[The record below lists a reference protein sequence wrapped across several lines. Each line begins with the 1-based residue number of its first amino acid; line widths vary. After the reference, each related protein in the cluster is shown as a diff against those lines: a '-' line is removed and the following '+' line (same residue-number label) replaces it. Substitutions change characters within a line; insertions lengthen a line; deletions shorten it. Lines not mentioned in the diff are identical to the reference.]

1 MVDSLPQAAP
11 DLAALVAQLAQ
22 EQAKRKWA
30 EMRVTQLEEKLRL
43 LRLKKYGPQGENLA
57 AFYLSLFDEEPGVSV
72 DEVAAEA
79 ARPPLPETPLGKKRK
94 KHPGRQSL
102 PADLPRVERIV
113 ACSAAECQCGQCGAE
128 TVVIG
133 YEESERLDVE
143 PAKLFVTVT
152 RREKRACRN
161 CKRAGVVTA
170 PVPAPI
176 IEKGLA
182 SDRVVIDAVIA
193 KYCDHLPLYRQSAMF
208 LRDAGVAISRVTMS
222 GWMMRVGD
230 LLAPVVAAMRREVLQ
245 GSYIQADETTVP
257 VQRPGEKKGKNHQA
271 YLWQF
276 GSPVGCGGR
285 EGPVVFRFALGRG
298 GAVPRGFL
306 GDYAGILQTDGYAGY
321 NHVGEVGMVHAGCWA
336 HARRYFID
344 ALKVHPGDGLAA
356 EFVGRIDE
364 LFAVDREARAGGLS
378 QSERAELRRE
388 KTAKKVAD
396 LRARLEG
403 ERHRV
408 LPKSKSAEGIQYA
421 LGQWGRLTRF
431 LDYPELEL
439 SNNLAENSMRPAVL
453 GRKNWIHVGSVEAGP
468 RVAAI
473 LSVVESCRRMG
484 IPVRQYLL
492 SVLPGMGDRK
502 VGEVAELTPTA
513 WWRRQA

>member
-1 MVDSLPQAAP
+1 MVDSLAQAAP
-11 DLAALVAQLAQ
+11 ELAALVAQLAQ
-22 EQAKRKWA
+22 EKAKRRWA
-30 EMRVTQLEEKLRL
+30 EMRVTQLEEMLRL
-43 LRLKKYGPQGENLA
+43 LRLKRYGPQSESLA
-57 AFYLSLFDEEPGVSV
+57 DVYLPLFDEEPGVSL

-79 ARPPLPETPLGKKRK
+79 SRPPLEETPPRK
-94 KHPGRQSL
+94 KKNHPGRQSL

-128 TVVIG
+128 TVLIG

-161 CKRAGVVTA
+161 CKKGGVVTA

-193 KYCDHLPLYRQSAMF
+193 KYCDHLPLYRQSAMW
-208 LRDAGVAISRVTMS
+208 LRDAGVEISRVTMS

-230 LLAPVVAAMRREVLQ
+230 LLAPIISAMRREILQ

-276 GSPVGCGGR
+276 GSPGTYGGR
-285 EGPVVFRFALGRG
+285 EGPVVFRFALGRSG
-298 GAVPRGFL
+298 EVARAFL
-306 GDYAGILQTDGYAGY
+306 GDYQGILQTDGYAGY
-321 NHVGEVGMVHAGCWA
+321 NHVGEVAMAHAGCWS

-356 EFVGRIDE
+356 EFVRRIDE
-364 LFAVDREARAGGLS
+364 LFAVDRGARAGGLS

-388 KTAKKVAD
+388 KSAKIVAE
-396 LRARLEG
+396 LRERLEA

-408 LPKSKSAEGIQYA
+408 LPKSKSAEGIHYA
-421 LGQWGRLTRF
+421 LGQWGRLTKF
-431 LDYPELEL
+431 LEYPELEL

-453 GRKNWIHVGSVEAGP
+453 GRKNWIHVGSVDAGP

-502 VGEVAELTPTA
+502 VSEAAELTPAA
-513 WWRRQA
+513 WWRRQQA

>member
-1 MVDSLPQAAP
+1 MADSLPQAAP
-11 DLAALVAQLAQ
+11 QLAALVAQLAR

-30 EMRVTQLEEKLRL
+30 EMRVTQLEEMLRL
-43 LRLKKYGPQGENLA
+43 LRLKKYGPQSESLA
-57 AFYLSLFDEEPGVSV
+57 DVYLPLFDEEPGVSL

-79 ARPPLPETPLGKKRK
+79 SRPALEETPRRKKK

-102 PADLPRVERIV
+102 PADLPRIERIV
-113 ACSAAECQCGQCGAE
+113 ACSPAECQCGQCGAE

-152 RREKRACRN
+152 RREKRACRT
-161 CKRAGVVTA
+161 CKKGGVVTA

-208 LRDAGVAISRVTMS
+208 LRDAGVEISRVTMS

-230 LLAPVVAAMRREVLQ
+230 LLAPVVAAMRREILQ

-257 VQRPGEKKGKNHQA
+257 VQRPGERKGKNHQA

-276 GSPVGCGGR
+276 GSPGTDGGR
-285 EGPVVFRFALGRG
+285 QGPVVFRFALGRSG
-298 GAVPRGFL
+298 EIPRGFL
-306 GDYAGILQTDGYAGY
+306 GDYAGLLQTDGYAGY

-356 EFVGRIDE
+356 EFVRRIDE
-364 LFAVDREARAGGLS
+364 LFAVDREAGAGGLS
-378 QSERAELRRE
+378 RAELRRE
-388 KTAKKVAD
+388 KSAKKVTEI
-396 LRARLEG
+396 RERLEA

-408 LPKSKSAEGIQYA
+408 LPKSKTAEGIQYA
-421 LGQWGRLTRF
+421 LGQWRRLTAF
-431 LDYPELEL
+431 LEHPVLEL

-453 GRKNWIHVGSVEAGP
+453 GRKNWIHVGSVGAGP

-492 SVLPGMGDRK
+492 GVLPGMSDRK
-502 VGEVAELTPTA
+502 VSEAAELTPTA
-513 WWRRQA
+513 WWRRQQA